1 MEEIYMERK
10 YRPEDYET
18 QLCKDM
24 LRAYD
29 LFEKDRQNDLYGAVI
44 DVYYGIKE
52 AVKFREIDPVAGQ
65 DMQRYFWRMI
75 K

>member
-1 MEEIYMERK
+1 MERK

-29 LFEKDRQNDLYGAVI
+29 LFEKDQQDELYGAVV
-44 DVYYGIKE
+44 DVHYGIKE
-52 AVKFREIDPVAGQ
+52 AVISNMLEKIIE
-65 DMQRYFWRMI
+65 
-75 K
+75 